1 MFSWNFPR
9 SLTDNLHYQRKSF
22 KTLHQEIERPTASFI
37 YLFIYFSWRELK
49 QSDLSSIVLFVCC
62 LFRIFW
68 LAIMVQTMN
77 VQAIPT
83 VSIQQILLALLHEST
98 FQNNFWLKTKHILF
112 FISRL
117 TSLLD
122 NFMQVKELNNRVTK
136 LFVILRWHFLIW
148 IDDD

>member
-1 MFSWNFPR
+1 
-9 SLTDNLHYQRKSF
+9 
-22 KTLHQEIERPTASFI
+22 
-37 YLFIYFSWRELK
+37 
-49 QSDLSSIVLFVCC
+49 
-62 LFRIFW
+62 
-68 LAIMVQTMN
+68 MVQTMN

-136 LFVILRWHFLIW
+136 LFVILR
-148 IDDD
+148 